1 MPSYWDRF
9 AQAYTQIG
17 EADFWLRH
25 RRRLTEG
32 LSGRILEVC
41 CGGGRLVVELLAS
54 GVDAY
59 GIDLSPR
66 MIRLART
73 KLTQAGLNP
82 RRVAVADVT
91 RLPFA
96 DRQFDTVISTGAI
109 ALFRFPTQRAALAEM
124 ARVAG
129 VEVRLLESHEKRPG
143 WYWGRLWAA
152 LFDGMRPIPAALLRD
167 TGLDCSHQWDILGG
181 AFSYLRCAKR

>member
-1 MPSYWDRF
+1 M
-9 AQAYTQIG
+9 
-17 EADFWLRH
+17 
-25 RRRLTEG
+25 
-32 LSGRILEVC
+32 
-41 CGGGRLVVELLAS
+41 VELLAS